1 MVGQVGGGLSVNLS
15 IKEPVSNRAEGV
27 NVSQE
32 QSQDVEKVK
41 TSPNL
46 NSIDQLEK
54 VVSSMNDFLKASPNT
69 HLKFQYHDKL
79 NEYYVTIVDEATQ
92 EVVKEIPA
100 KRMLDIFAAM
110 TEYLGLMV
118 DKKI

>member
-1 MVGQVGGGLSVNLS
+1 MVGQVGGGLSVNLAF
-15 IKEPVSNRAEGV
+15 KEPVVSRAEGV
-27 NVSQE
+27 GVAQG
-32 QSQDVEKVK
+32 QTQDIEKAH
-41 TSPNL
+41 SSS
-46 NSIDQLEK
+46 NSLTMNQLEK
-54 VVSSMNDFLKASPNT
+54 VVNSMNDFLQASPTT

-79 NEYYVTIVDEATQ
+79 NEYYVTIVDEVTH

>member
-1 MVGQVGGGLSVNLS
+1 MVGQVGGGLSVNLT
-15 IKEPVSNRAEGV
+15 IKESMVGKVEEASSPRVQTQEVEKKQVSSNLLTID
-27 NVSQE
+27 Q
-32 QSQDVEKVK
+32 VEKVV
-41 TSPNL
+41 N
-46 NSIDQLEK
+46 
-54 VVSSMNDFLKASPNT
+54 SMNDFLKASPST

-79 NEYYVTIVDEATQ
+79 NEYYVTIVDEISQ

>member
-1 MVGQVGGGLSVNLS
+1 MVGQVGGGLSVNVTY
-15 IKEPVSNRAEGV
+15 KEPVVVKAEEV
-27 NVSQE
+27 VAAQVQKQE
-32 QSQDVEKVK
+32 GEKIQSASTIMPMEQVEKVV
-41 TSPNL
+41 N
-46 NSIDQLEK
+46 
-54 VVSSMNDFLKASPNT
+54 SMNDFLKASPST

-79 NEYYVTIVDEATQ
+79 NEYYVTIVDEVSQ

>member
-1 MVGQVGGGLSVNLS
+1 MVGQVGGGLSVNLA
-15 IKEPVSNRAEGV
+15 IKEPVVSKVDGASVVQGQ
-27 NVSQE
+27 SQE
-32 QSQDVEKVK
+32 IDQTPIAYPIEQVEKVV
-41 TSPNL
+41 N
-46 NSIDQLEK
+46 
-54 VVSSMNDFLKASPNT
+54 SMNDFLKASPNT

-79 NEYYVTIVDEATQ
+79 NEYYVTIVDEVSQ

>member
-1 MVGQVGGGLSVNLS
+1 MVGQVGGGLSVNLTF
-15 IKEPVSNRAEGV
+15 KEPVVSKVEGASV
-27 NVSQE
+27 VQGQPTEVDKTPSPIVYPLE
-32 QSQDVEKVK
+32 QVEKVV
-41 TSPNL
+41 N
-46 NSIDQLEK
+46 
-54 VVSSMNDFLKASPNT
+54 SMNDFLKASPNT

-79 NEYYVTIVDEATQ
+79 NEYYVTIVDEVSQ